1 MMKRQLIVSMAALAV
16 FLLMAGTALAKDI
29 LVINGTSFEI
39 HAIALSDSASEKWG
53 EDLLGD
59 EKLAPGE
66 GLKINLS
73 GESSGWDM
81 AVVDEAG
88 QQLEFKNLDF
98 TDYSKVTLYSD
109 GTASFE

>member
-1 MMKRQLIVSMAALAV
+1 MLKKNVLISLAATAV
-16 FLLMAGTALAKDI
+16 FLFMAGAALAKDI
-29 LVINGTSFEI
+29 VVINGTSFEI

-53 EDLLGD
+53 DDLLGD

-73 GESSGWDM
+73 GDTSGWDM

-88 QQLEFKNLDF
+88 QQLEFRDLDF
-98 TDYSKVTLYSD
+98 TNYDKVTLFSD
-109 GTASFE
+109 GTARFE